1 MERACRGSF
10 RENRKYTE
18 LWRSVKSAAAAGKGY
33 LLKFEEIKI
42 SV

>member
-18 LWRSVKSAAAAGKGY
+18 LWRIVKSAAAEGKGY
-33 LLKFEEIKI
+33 HLKSEKIKI